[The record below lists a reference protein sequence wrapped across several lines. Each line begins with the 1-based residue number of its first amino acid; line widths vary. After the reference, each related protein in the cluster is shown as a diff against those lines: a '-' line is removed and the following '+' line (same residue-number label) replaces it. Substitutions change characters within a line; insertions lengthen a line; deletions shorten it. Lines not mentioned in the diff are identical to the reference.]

1 MNKKR
6 GLVLVNNETQEVKL
20 FESVNAAARF
30 LGSNYANVQIAMFR
44 VGGICAGW
52 RVYEGSESILERID
66 ALTQELEYV
75 KSIEN

>member
-1 MNKKR
+1 MRRKR
-6 GLVLVNNETQEVKL
+6 GLVLVNNETQEVRK
-20 FESVNAAARF
+20 FDSVNAAARF
-30 LGSNYANVQIAMFR
+30 LGSNFANIQVAMFR
-44 VGGICAGW
+44 CGGVCNGW

>member
-44 VGGICAGW
+44 VGGSVSGW
-52 RVYEGSESILERID
+52 KVYESSESILEHIE
-66 ALTQELEYV
+66 ALRNTLEYV
-75 KSIEN
+75 ESLEK